1 MTQPTLWLATV
12 PLWASG
18 LLVVAI
24 PTFIS
29 MLVPIWLRR
38 SIGLDYLTSNNEV
51 AGFKFAVLGV
61 IYAVLVGFA
70 VIVVWERFHDAE
82 TAVAEEAGAVA
93 ALYRLSAGVG
103 AEGVP
108 LQDSLGAFVRAT
120 IDEEWPALSRGS
132 ISLKE
137 TRALN
142 TLYAAALATPSQPRE
157 LVVLPQI
164 LTQLNQLTA
173 ARRECVVLAEGVV
186 PDVVWAVLALGAI
199 STVGF
204 TFFFGTR
211 NLSAQVMMTGA
222 LAFMIFMGLLVIL
235 SINRPFT
242 GQVSVTPEPLK
253 LVLHEFT
260 QGLAG
265 PSSPERR

>member
-1 MTQPTLWLATV
+1 MTQPTLWLATI
-12 PLWASG
+12 PLWVSG
-18 LLVVAI
+18 LLVVVL
-24 PTFIS
+24 PTLIS
-29 MLVPIWLRR
+29 MLIPIWLRR
-38 SIGLDYLTSNNEV
+38 SIGLDRLTANNEV

-82 TAVAEEAGAVA
+82 TAVAREAGAVA
-93 ALYRLSAGVG
+93 ALYRLSAGLG
-103 AEGVP
+103 AEGKA
-108 LQDSLGAFVRAT
+108 LQDGLGTFVRTT
-120 IDEEWPALSRGS
+120 IDEEWPALARGEVS
-132 ISLKE
+132 PRE

-142 TLYAAALATPSQPRE
+142 DLYAAALATPPHPRE
-157 LVVLPQI
+157 LIILPQI

-173 ARRECVVLAEGVV
+173 ARRECDVLAEGVV

-211 NLSAQVMMTGA
+211 NLSAQVLMTGL
-222 LAFMIFMGLLVIL
+222 LAFIIFMGLLVIL

-242 GQVSVTPEPLK
+242 GQVAVTPEPLEV
-253 LVLHEFT
+253 VLHEFT
-260 QGLAG
+260 
-265 PSSPERR
+265 

>member
-1 MTQPTLWLATV
+1 MTQPTLWLATI
-12 PLWASG
+12 PLWVSG
-18 LLVVAI
+18 LLVVVI

-29 MLVPIWLRR
+29 MLIPIWLRR

-61 IYAVLVGFA
+61 IYAVLIGFA

-82 TAVAEEAGAVA
+82 TAVAQEAGAVA
-93 ALYRLSAGVG
+93 SLYRLSAGLG
-103 AEGVP
+103 AEGAQ
-108 LQDSLGAFVRAT
+108 LQDSLGTFMRTT
-120 IDEEWPALSRGS
+120 IDDEWPALSHGA
-132 ISLKE
+132 ISLRE

-142 TLYAAALATPSQPRE
+142 ALYAVALATPPHSRE
-157 LVVLPQI
+157 LVLLPQI

-173 ARRECVVLAEGVV
+173 ARRECAVLAEGVV

-211 NLSAQVMMTGA
+211 NLSAQVLMTGT

-242 GQVSVTPEPLK
+242 GQVSVTPEPLE
-253 LVLHEFT
+253 LVLNEFT
-260 QGLAG
+260 HG
-265 PSSPERR
+265 PSGSAHP

>member
-12 PLWASG
+12 PLWVSG
-18 LLVVAI
+18 LLVVVL
-24 PTFIS
+24 PTIVS
-29 MLVPIWLRR
+29 MLIPIWLRR
-38 SIGLDYLTSNNEV
+38 SVGLERLTANNEV

-82 TAVAEEAGAVA
+82 TAVAQEAGAVA
-93 ALYRLSAGVG
+93 SLYRLSAGLG
-103 AEGVP
+103 AEGAP
-108 LQDSLGAFVRAT
+108 LHDGLGAFVRTT
-120 IDEEWPALSRGS
+120 IEEEWPALSRGVT
-132 ISLKE
+132 SLRE
-137 TRALN
+137 TRAIN
-142 TLYAAALATPSQPRE
+142 ELYALALATPPQPRE

-164 LTQLNQLTA
+164 LAQLNQLTA
-173 ARRECVVLAEGVV
+173 ARRECDVLAEGVV
-186 PDVVWAVLALGAI
+186 PDVVWVVLALGAI

-211 NLSAQVMMTGA
+211 NLSAQVLMTGA

-242 GQVSVTPEPLK
+242 GEVSVTPAALEV
-253 LVLHEFT
+253 VLHEFT
-260 QGLAG
+260 
-265 PSSPERR
+265 